1 MTALS
6 LKSVDVRSRIDP
18 QLKESAS
25 DILVQC
31 GLDISTAIRLFLQN
45 VVAYKGI
52 PFDIRVPNAET
63 VAAMQ
68 EARAISKARFSDAQ
82 ELFDDLE
89 KTSRTK
95 AN

>member
-6 LKSVDVRSRIDP
+6 LKTVDVRSRIDP

-63 VAAMQ
+63 AEAMREVQ
-68 EARAISKARFSDAQ
+68 NMKTARFATAQ
-82 ELFDDLE
+82 ELFDDLD
-89 KTSRTK
+89 KNVRTK
-95 AN
+95 KN